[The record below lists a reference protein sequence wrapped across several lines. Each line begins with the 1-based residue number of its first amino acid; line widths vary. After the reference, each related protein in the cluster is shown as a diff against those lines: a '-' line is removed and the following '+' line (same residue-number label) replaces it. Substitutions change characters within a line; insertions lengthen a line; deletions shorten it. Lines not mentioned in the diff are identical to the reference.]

1 MKLIRRQVFGVFVA
15 CCQKTNLKHS
25 NDGPEERVKVFPVRD
40 GVAALRPEAEFAAKQ
55 MHAQDAAAK
64 KQATTRRNDQPV
76 AANT

>member
-1 MKLIRRQVFGVFVA
+1 MEA
-15 CCQKTNLKHS
+15 CCQKSNLKYS

-55 MHAQDAAAK
+55 MHAQDTAAK
-64 KQATTRRNDQPV
+64 KQAMKGRNDQPV